1 MGLAGL
7 VPMVR
12 CESVRRSI
20 LICRAASCRGDPCP
34 SSGRDARSDPR
45 ADLQVVI
52 AVLLE
57 HFLTASEAEKTRN
70 LTQAIAPRPVTRH
83 RSAVSFNFAGSI
95 IQMESV
101 RLRKECV
108 SESRF
113 FKGYD
118 C

>member
-1 MGLAGL
+1 M
-7 VPMVR
+7 
-12 CESVRRSI
+12 
-20 LICRAASCRGDPCP
+20 
-34 SSGRDARSDPR
+34 
-45 ADLQVVI
+45 
-52 AVLLE
+52 LLE

-108 SESRF
+108 SESQF
-113 FKGYD
+113 FKGCD